1 MEKIA
6 IIGFS
11 CLFPDAKTPE
21 ELWQNLISKKES
33 TSLATE
39 EEIGVNPARFF
50 HPLKNQPDKTY
61 SLMGGYIRDFTFDV
75 TGYNL
80 RSELLEGL
88 DPLLQG
94 SLYVAKQALQHS
106 NYLSNDRVLSKCGV
120 ILGNLS
126 SLTQRSHQLFGSIY
140 QHTIEAA
147 LRELLQNPNFQLAK
161 LPKSAQLS
169 LYNGMNCGVLSAL
182 VARAFSLS
190 DINYTLDSACSSS
203 LYAVKLASHYL
214 LSQKADLMLAGAVSY
229 ADPIFVRM
237 LFSGVHGY
245 PENDVSRPLDQSSKG
260 LTPGDGIGMV
270 VLKRYSDA
278 IRDGDKIYAT
288 ICGNGLS
295 NDGRGKHL
303 LSPNPKGQILA
314 YERAYAEANISPKS
328 IDYLECHATGTFLGD
343 TTELSSVDTFF
354 GQHQGSMLVGSVKS
368 NLGHLLTAAGM
379 ASIIKVIL
387 SMSKGVIPPTINI
400 TTPLSSPNNV
410 IGAEQVV
417 RAATPWPNNRPLK
430 RAAINAF
437 GFGGNN
443 AHLILEQSTQV
454 EQIPDFEPEASTP
467 VPATKMAIV
476 GMDSFFGSCDGLDRF
491 ERSIYDG
498 TQHFIPLPNQRWK
511 GIDEEQQLLKD
522 YGFTDGK
529 APLGA
534 YIEDFDIDTLRFK
547 IPPNEAETLNPQQ
560 LLMLKVAE
568 RAVKDAGLSE
578 GENVAVIIAAE
589 TELAIHQLQQRWH
602 LSWQLKESFVDTN
615 QSLVSEAI
623 DTLESI
629 VKDSIHNQAKTS
641 DHLGYLGVITA
652 SRISALWDFNGPS
665 FTLGAGENSTFKAL
679 ETAQLLLAAGEV
691 DAVVVGAV
699 DLAGGVE
706 NVLLRNQLAK
716 VNTGVNTLS
725 YDQKTNGWMVGEG
738 AGAVVLKRL
747 ETAKQEQDRIY
758 AVIDAI
764 SLVQARGTSD
774 QVNPFPQP
782 PLAEAVMQACQQ
794 AHTQADITPG
804 DIGYVEVFGSGVAQ
818 EDEAEI
824 RGLTQAYQTA
834 NPDLSCAIG
843 SVKANIG
850 HTYIASGI
858 ASLIKTALCLYHRYI
873 PATPQWTGPKMPE
886 VWQGSPFYVATA
898 SRPWFLAPDTTKRV
912 AAINGMGLEGTYTH
926 IILSEE
932 QSQCDRNSHYLHQ
945 APFYLFPIAADGQ
958 SELLEQL
965 HNLEQTIENCV
976 SLSTAASQTFA
987 RFQKRSQ
994 AIYTL
999 AILGHN
1005 NDELKR
1011 EIQRAIK
1018 GIPKAFDT
1026 GKDWQTPMGSY
1037 FTAKPL
1043 AKRGTVA
1050 FVYPGAFNSYI
1061 GLGQNL
1067 FQLFPKLYEEVDKHV
1082 ANIASILR
1090 ERLLYPRSLNSL
1102 SRRQLEVLEQQL
1114 LEDYHTMVT
1123 SGMGFVGILTIIMRD
1138 YFQVQAQ
1145 STFGYSVGELSM
1157 MIGQSVWSNYDQAID
1172 ALSSSPIFSTRLS
1185 GPKNAVR
1192 EYWGLP
1198 QGKDDQHKQIWS
1210 TYVLMTPVSQVV
1222 ECLKHENRVYLTQ
1235 INTPKEVV
1243 IAGDPQACRRVIET
1257 LKCDAFRAPGNNVIH
1272 CDPMASEYH
1281 ELARLTSLPI
1291 CSQPETIFYSA
1302 AEYKP
1307 ITLESHAIGHAMA
1320 KGLCQPL
1327 DFPRLINQVYDDGA
1341 KIFVE
1346 VGAGSTCSRWIGEN
1360 LKHKEHVTV
1369 SLNKRGSNDY
1379 TSIVKA
1385 LAKLVSHQVSLDLS
1399 PLYTQEPEN
1408 SGQRRSMVKT
1418 ITLGGSRI
1426 KSTILSNTNQE
1437 IAEALSSNVLI
1448 HKTWE
1453 QPQTLPNFKASEP
1466 VTSSNFQ
1473 STVLN
1478 HENIANRAFNHS
1490 VTSTET
1496 LNYGQP
1502 IKMPLENNNY
1512 SLELDKKSNNL
1523 FLGVN
1528 LSELHKNQYQKLS
1541 YNTSRITKNHAA
1553 FLMNQQ
1559 EYLKQI
1565 SDIIQHQVTFS
1576 KQLLDSES

>member
-1 MEKIA
+1 MDKIA
-6 IIGFS
+6 IIGLS

-21 ELWQNLISKKES
+21 EFWQNLITQKDS
-33 TSLATE
+33 TSLLTE
-39 EEIGVNPARFF
+39 EDMGIDPEKFF
-50 HPLKNQPDKTY
+50 NPLKNKPDKTY

-80 RSELLEGL
+80 PSELLEGL
-88 DPLLQG
+88 DPLFQRC
-94 SLYVAKQALQHS
+94 LYVAKQALQDS
-106 NYLSNDRVLSKCGV
+106 NYLSNDSVLSKCGV

-126 SLTQRSHQLFGSIY
+126 SLTPLSNELFGSIY

-147 LRELLQNPNFQLAK
+147 LRELLQNQNFQLAK
-161 LPKSAQLS
+161 LPKSAKLS
-169 LYNGMNCGVLSAL
+169 LYNGMNSGVLSAL
-182 VARAFSLS
+182 VAQAFSLS

-214 LSQKADLMLAGAVSY
+214 LSHKADLMLAGAISH
-229 ADPIFVRM
+229 ADPIYVRM
-237 LFSGVHGY
+237 LFSGVQGY
-245 PENDVSRPLDQSSKG
+245 PEHDISRPLDQSSKG
-260 LTPGDGIGMV
+260 LTPADGIGMV

-278 IRDGDKIYAT
+278 IRDGDQIYAT

-303 LSPNPKGQILA
+303 LSPNPRGQILA
-314 YERAYAEANISPKS
+314 YKRAYAEANISPKS

-343 TTELSSVDTFF
+343 TTELGSVDTFF
-354 GQHQGSMLVGSVKS
+354 GQHQASMLVGSVKS

-379 ASIIKVIL
+379 ASMIKVIL

-410 IGAEQVV
+410 IAAEQVV
-417 RAATPWPNNRPLK
+417 RAATPWPNNKPLK

-454 EQIPDFEPEASTP
+454 EEIPDFEPEASTP

-476 GMDSFFGSCDGLDRF
+476 GMDSFFGSCDGLDGF

-498 TQHFIPLPNQRWK
+498 TQHFMPLPKQRWK
-511 GIDEEQQLLKD
+511 GIDDQKQLLKH
-522 YGFTDGK
+522 YGLTDGK

-534 YIEDFDIDTLRFK
+534 YIQDFDIDTLRFK

-560 LLMLKVAE
+560 LLMLKVTE
-568 RAVKDAGLSE
+568 RAIKDAGLSE
-578 GENVAVIIAAE
+578 GGNVAVIIAAE
-589 TELAIHQLQQRWH
+589 TELSGHQLQQRWH
-602 LSWQLKESFVDTN
+602 LSWQLKEGFVDTN
-615 QSLVSEAI
+615 QSSTSEAI

-629 VKDSIHNQAKTS
+629 VKDSIHHQAKTS
-641 DHLGYLGVITA
+641 DYLGYLGVITA
-652 SRISALWDFNGPS
+652 SRISALWDFNGLS

-699 DLAGGVE
+699 DLAGSVE

-725 YDQKTNGWMVGEG
+725 YDQNTNGWMVGEG

-747 ETAKQEQDRIY
+747 DTVKQEQDRIY
-758 AVIDAI
+758 AVIDAM
-764 SLVQARGTSD
+764 SLVQARDASD

-782 PLAEAVMQACQQ
+782 PLAEAVIQACQQ

-804 DIGYVEVFGSGVAQ
+804 DIGYLEVFGSGVAQ

-824 RGLTQAYQTA
+824 CGLTQAYQTVKA
-834 NPDLSCAIG
+834 DLSCAIG

-850 HTYIASGI
+850 HTYAASGI

-886 VWQGSPFYVATA
+886 VWQGSPFYVASA
-898 SRPWFLAPDTTKRV
+898 SRAWFLEPESTKRV
-912 AAINGMGLEGTYTH
+912 AAINGMGMDGTYAH

-932 QSQCDRNSHYLHQ
+932 QSQCDRNSNYLEQ
-945 APFYLFPIAADGQ
+945 TPFYLFPIAADGQ

-965 HNLEQTIENCV
+965 HNLEQTIENSV
-976 SLSTAASQTFA
+976 SLSTAARQTFA
-987 RFQKRSQ
+987 TFKKRSQ
-994 AIYTL
+994 AAYTL

-1061 GLGQNL
+1061 GLGQNI
-1067 FQLFPKLYEEVDKHV
+1067 FRLFPKVYEEVDKH
-1082 ANIASILR
+1082 IASMASMLR
-1090 ERLLYPRSLNSL
+1090 ERLFYPRSLNSL
-1102 SRRQLEVLEQQL
+1102 SRKQVEVLEKQL
-1114 LEDYHTMVT
+1114 LDDSHSMLI
-1123 SGMGFVGILTIIMRD
+1123 SGMGFVRLLTIIMRD

-1145 STFGYSVGELSM
+1145 STFGYSLGELSM

-1172 ALSSSPIFSTRLS
+1172 GLSSSEIFRRRLS

-1198 QGKDDQHKQIWS
+1198 QGNDDQHEQIWS

-1222 ECLKHENRVYLTQ
+1222 EYLKHENRVYLTH

-1243 IAGDPQACRRVIET
+1243 IAGDPQACRRMIDT
-1257 LKCDAFRAPGNNVIH
+1257 LKCDAFRAPADDVLH
-1272 CDPMASEYH
+1272 CDAMASEYH

-1291 CSQPETIFYSA
+1291 SSQPDTIFYSA
-1302 AEYKP
+1302 ADYKP
-1307 ITLESHAIGHAMA
+1307 ITLESHAIGHAIA

-1327 DFPRLINQVYDDGA
+1327 DFRRLINQVYENGA

-1360 LKHKEHVTV
+1360 LKDQEHVTV
-1369 SLNKRGSNDY
+1369 SLNKRGSNDH

-1385 LAKLVSHQVSLDLS
+1385 LAKLVSHHVSLDLS

-1408 SGQRRSMVKT
+1408 SGKQRSMVKT
-1418 ITLGGSRI
+1418 ITLGGSPI
-1426 KSTILSNTNQE
+1426 KSTILTNTNQE
-1437 IAEALSSNVLI
+1437 IAEALSSKVLI
-1448 HKTWE
+1448 HQTSE
-1453 QPQTLPNFKASEP
+1453 HPQTLLNFKPSKP
-1466 VTSSNFQ
+1466 VTSPTLKKTLINP
-1473 STVLN
+1473 
-1478 HENIANRAFNHS
+1478 ENSANIS
-1490 VTSTET
+1490 
-1496 LNYGQP
+1496 LNYSVITSEEINSGQP
-1502 IKMPLENNNY
+1502 PLKIPLENNH
-1512 SLELDKKSNNL
+1512 SLELAQNSNNL
-1523 FLGVN
+1523 MLGVN
-1528 LSELHKNQYQKLS
+1528 FSELYKNQYKKLS
-1541 YNTSRITKNHAA
+1541 YNTSHITKNHAA
-1553 FLMNQQ
+1553 FLRNQQ
-1559 EYLKQI
+1559 ESLKQI
-1565 SDIIQHQVTFS
+1565 GDIIQHQVTFS

>member
-1 MEKIA
+1 MDKIA
-6 IIGFS
+6 IIGLS
-11 CLFPDAKTPE
+11 CLFPDAKNPE
-21 ELWQNLISKKES
+21 EFWQNLISEKDS
-33 TSLATE
+33 TSELNKDD
-39 EEIGVNPARFF
+39 IGVDPAFF
-50 HPLKNQPDKTY
+50 FNPLKNQPDKSY
-61 SLMGGYIRDFTFDV
+61 SLRGGYIRDFKFDV

-80 RSELLEGL
+80 PSELLEGL
-88 DPLLQG
+88 DPLFQRC
-94 SLYVAKQALQHS
+94 LYVAKQALQHS
-106 NYLSNDRVLSKCGV
+106 NYLNNDRVLSKCGV
-120 ILGNLS
+120 IFGNVSSITQLS
-126 SLTQRSHQLFGSIY
+126 NQLFGSIY
-140 QHTIEAA
+140 QDTIEAA
-147 LRELLQNPNFQLAK
+147 LRELLQNQNFQLAK
-161 LPKSAQLS
+161 LPKSDKLS
-169 LYNGMNCGVLSAL
+169 LYNGMNYGALSAL
-182 VARAFSLS
+182 VAQAFSLS

-214 LSQKADLMLAGAVSY
+214 LSHKADLMLAGAVSH
-229 ADPIFVRM
+229 ADPIFARM
-237 LFSGVHGY
+237 LFSGIQAY
-245 PENDVSRPLDQSSKG
+245 PEHDLSRPLDQSSKG
-260 LTPGDGIGMV
+260 LTPGDGMGMV
-270 VLKRYSDA
+270 VLKRYSEA
-278 IRDGDKIYAT
+278 IRDGDQIYAT

-303 LSPNPKGQILA
+303 LSPNPRGQILA
-314 YERAYAEANISPKS
+314 YKRAYAEANISPKS
-328 IDYLECHATGTFLGD
+328 IDYLECHATGTLLGD
-343 TTELSSVDTFF
+343 TTELGSVDTFF

-368 NLGHLLTAAGM
+368 NLGHLLSASGM

-400 TTPLSSPNNV
+400 ATPLSSPNNV
-410 IGAEQVV
+410 IAAEQVV

-430 RAAINAF
+430 RAAINTF

-454 EQIPDFEPEASTP
+454 EQIPDFEPEASKP
-467 VPATKMAIV
+467 VPATKIAIV

-498 TQHFIPLPNQRWK
+498 AQHFIPLPKQRWK

-534 YIEDFDIDTLRFK
+534 YIQDFDIETLRFK
-547 IPPNEAETLNPQQ
+547 IPPNEADTLNPEQP
-560 LLMLKVAE
+560 LMLKVAE
-568 RAVKDAGLSE
+568 GAVKDAGLSE
-578 GENVAVIIAAE
+578 GGNVAVIIAAE
-589 TELAIHQLQQRWH
+589 TQLAAHQLQQRWH
-602 LSWQLKESFVDTN
+602 LSWQLKDSFVDTN
-615 QSLVSEAI
+615 QSLLSEAI
-623 DTLESI
+623 DSLESI

-641 DHLGYLGVITA
+641 DYLGYIGAITA

-665 FTLGAGENSTFKAL
+665 LTLGVGENSTFKAL

-725 YDQKTNGWMVGEG
+725 YDQNTNGWMVGEG

-747 ETAKQEQDRIY
+747 DTAQQDQDRIY

-764 SLVQARGTSD
+764 SLVQARGKSD

-782 PLAEAVMQACQQ
+782 PLAEAVIQACQQ

-804 DIGYVEVFGSGVAQ
+804 DIGYLEVFGSGVAQ

-834 NPDLSCAIG
+834 KPDLNCAIG

-850 HTYIASGI
+850 HTYVASGI

-898 SRPWFLAPDTTKRV
+898 SRPWFLAPESTKRV
-912 AAINGMGLEGTYTH
+912 AAINGMGLEGSHAH

-932 QSQCDRNSHYLHQ
+932 QTQHDRNRNYLEQ
-945 APFYLFPIAADGQ
+945 TPFYLFPIAADGQ
-958 SELLEQL
+958 SQLLEQL
-965 HNLEQTIENCV
+965 HNLEETIENCV
-976 SLSTAASQTFA
+976 SLSTAARQTFT

-994 AIYTL
+994 ATYTL

-1011 EIQRAIK
+1011 EIQRAMK

-1061 GLGQNL
+1061 GLGQNS
-1067 FQLFPKLYEEVDKHV
+1067 FQLFPKLYEEADKHV
-1082 ANIASILR
+1082 ANIGSILR

-1102 SRRQLEVLEQQL
+1102 SRRQLEVLEEQL
-1114 LEDYHTMVT
+1114 LDDSHTMLK
-1123 SGMGFVGILTIIMRD
+1123 SGMAFGGILTIIMRD

-1145 STFGYSVGELSM
+1145 STFGYSLGELSM
-1157 MIGQSVWSNYDQAID
+1157 MIGQSVWTNYDQAID
-1172 ALSSSPIFSTRLS
+1172 GLSSSEIFRTRLS

-1198 QGKDDQHKQIWS
+1198 QGNDDQHKQIWS
-1210 TYVLMTPVSQVV
+1210 TYVLITPVSQVV
-1222 ECLKHENRVYLTQ
+1222 EYLKHENRVYLTH

-1243 IAGDPQACRRVIET
+1243 IAGDPQACRRLIDT
-1257 LKCDAFRAPGNNVIH
+1257 LKCDAFRAPADDVLH
-1272 CDPMASEYH
+1272 CDAMASEYH

-1291 CSQPETIFYSA
+1291 GSKPETIFYSA
-1302 AEYKP
+1302 ADYKP
-1307 ITLESHAIGHAMA
+1307 ITLESHAIGHAIA

-1327 DFPRLINQVYDDGA
+1327 DFPRLINQVYDNGA

-1360 LKHKEHVTV
+1360 LKDKEHVTV
-1369 SLNKRGSNDY
+1369 SLNKRGSNDH

-1408 SGQRRSMVKT
+1408 AGQRRSMVKT

-1426 KSTILSNTNQE
+1426 KSRILSNTNQE
-1437 IAEALSSNVLI
+1437 IAETLSSNVLI

-1453 QPQTLPNFKASEP
+1453 QPQTLPNVEPSEP
-1466 VTSSNFQ
+1466 INLSNFQ

-1478 HENIANRAFNHS
+1478 HENSAKCALNHCL
-1490 VTSTET
+1490 TSTEK

-1502 IKMPLENNNY
+1502 IKMPLDNNSW
-1512 SLELDKKSNNL
+1512 SLELAQKNHK
-1523 FLGVN
+1523 FCPEIT

-1553 FLMNQQ
+1553 FLRNQQ
-1559 EYLKQI
+1559 ESLKQI
-1565 SDIIQHQVTFS
+1565 GDIIQQKVTFS

>member
-1 MEKIA
+1 MDKIA

-21 ELWQNLISKKES
+21 EFWHNLINEKDS
-33 TSLATE
+33 TSLLTE
-39 EEIGVNPARFF
+39 NDIGVDPTKFF
-50 HPLKNQPDKTY
+50 NPLKNQPDKTY
-61 SLMGGYIRDFTFDV
+61 SLMGGYVRDFKFDV

-80 RSELLEGL
+80 PSELLEGL
-88 DPLLQG
+88 DPLFQG
-94 SLYVAKQALQHS
+94 CLYVAKQALQHS

-120 ILGNLS
+120 ILGNVS
-126 SLTQRSHQLFGSIY
+126 SLTQLSNQLFGSIY
-140 QHTIEAA
+140 QDAIEAA
-147 LRELLQNPNFQLAK
+147 LRELLQNQNFQLAK
-161 LPKSAQLS
+161 LPKSAKLS
-169 LYNGMNCGVLSAL
+169 LYNGMNYGALSAL
-182 VARAFSLS
+182 VAQAFSLS
-190 DINYTLDSACSSS
+190 DINYSLDSACSSS

-214 LSQKADLMLAGAVSY
+214 LSHKADLMLAGGVSY
-229 ADPIFVRM
+229 TDPIFPRM
-237 LFSGVHGY
+237 LFSGIQAY
-245 PENDVSRPLDQSSKG
+245 PEDDVSRPLDQDSKG
-260 LTPGDGIGMV
+260 LTPGDGVGMV
-270 VLKRYSDA
+270 VLKRYSEA
-278 IRDGDKIYAT
+278 IRDGDQIYAT

-303 LSPNPKGQILA
+303 LSPNPQGQILA
-314 YERAYAEANISPKS
+314 YERAYAEANISPKT
-328 IDYLECHATGTFLGD
+328 IDYLECHATGTLLGD
-343 TTELSSVDTFF
+343 TTELGSVDTFF

-368 NLGHLLTAAGM
+368 NLGHLLTASGM

-410 IGAEQVV
+410 IAAEQVV
-417 RAATPWPNNRPLK
+417 RAATPWPNNKPLK
-430 RAAINAF
+430 RAAINTF

-454 EQIPDFEPEASTP
+454 EEISDCEPEASTP

-498 TQHFIPLPNQRWK
+498 TEHFIPLPKHRWK

-534 YIEDFDIDTLRFK
+534 YIQDFDIDTLRFK
-547 IPPNEAETLNPQQ
+547 IPPNEADTINPKQP
-560 LLMLKVAE
+560 LMLKVAE

-578 GENVAVIIAAE
+578 GGNVAVIIAAE
-589 TELAIHQLQQRWH
+589 TELAAHQLQQRWH

-615 QSLVSEAI
+615 QSLLSEAI
-623 DTLESI
+623 ETLESI
-629 VKDSIHNQAKTS
+629 VKDSIHKQAKSS
-641 DHLGYLGVITA
+641 DYLGYLGAITA

-665 FTLGAGENSTFKAL
+665 LTLGAGENSTFKAL

-699 DLAGGVE
+699 DLAGSVE
-706 NVLLRNQLAK
+706 NVLLRNKLAK

-725 YDQKTNGWMVGEG
+725 YDQNSNGWMVGEG

-747 ETAKQEQDRIY
+747 DTAKQEQDRIY

-782 PLAEAVMQACQQ
+782 PLAEAVIQACQK
-794 AHTQADITPG
+794 AHTQAEITPG
-804 DIGYVEVFGSGVAQ
+804 DIGYLEVFGSGVAQ

-824 RGLTQAYQTA
+824 RGLTQAYQTGK
-834 NPDLSCAIG
+834 PDLSCGIG

-850 HTYIASGI
+850 HACTASGI

-873 PATPQWTGPKMPE
+873 PATSQWTGPKMPE
-886 VWQGSPFYVATA
+886 VWEGSPFYVATA
-898 SRPWFLAPDTTKRV
+898 SRPWFLAPESPKRV
-912 AAINGMGLEGTYTH
+912 AAINGMGMEGTYAH

-932 QSQCDRNSHYLHQ
+932 QSQSDRNSNYLEQ
-945 APFYLFPIAADGQ
+945 TPFYLFPIAADGQ

-976 SLSTAASQTFA
+976 SLSTAARQTFT

-994 AIYTL
+994 ASYTL

-1061 GLGQNL
+1061 GLAQNS
-1067 FQLFPKLYEEVDKHV
+1067 FRLFPKVYEEADKHV
-1082 ANIASILR
+1082 ANMASILR
-1090 ERLLYPRSLNSL
+1090 ERLLYPRSLNAL
-1102 SRRQLEVLEQQL
+1102 SRKQLEVLEQQL
-1114 LEDYHTMVT
+1114 LDDSHTMLI
-1123 SGMGFVGILTIIMRD
+1123 SGIGFVKILSIIMRD
-1138 YFQVQAQ
+1138 YFKLQAQ
-1145 STFGYSVGELSM
+1145 STFGYSLGELSM
-1157 MIGQSVWSNYDQAID
+1157 MIGESVWTNYDQAID
-1172 ALSSSPIFSTRLS
+1172 GLSSSEIFRTRLS

-1198 QGKDDQHKQIWS
+1198 QGNDDKHKQIWS
-1210 TYVLMTPVSQVV
+1210 TYVLITPVFQVV
-1222 ECLKHENRVYLTQ
+1222 EYLKHENRVYLTH

-1243 IAGDPQACRRVIET
+1243 IAGDPQACRRLIDT
-1257 LKCDAFRAPGNNVIH
+1257 LKCDAFRPPADDVLH
-1272 CDPMASEYH
+1272 CDAMASEYH

-1291 CSQPETIFYSA
+1291 GSQPETIFYSA

-1307 ITLESHAIGHAMA
+1307 ITLESHAIGDAIA

-1327 DFPRLINQVYDDGA
+1327 DFPRLIKQVYDNGA

-1360 LKHKEHVTV
+1360 LKDKEHVTV
-1369 SLNKRGSNDY
+1369 SLNKRGSNDH

-1408 SGQRRSMVKT
+1408 SGKRRSMVKT

-1437 IAEALSSNVLI
+1437 IVEALSSNVLI

-1453 QPQTLPNFKASEP
+1453 QPQTLPNFEASEP
-1466 VTSSNFQ
+1466 VTLSNLH

-1478 HENIANRAFNHS
+1478 HENSDNCALKYSII
-1490 VTSTET
+1490 STKEID
-1496 LNYGQP
+1496 YGQAIKIP
-1502 IKMPLENNNY
+1502 IENKKY
-1512 SLELDKKSNNL
+1512 SLELDQKSNNFGL
-1523 FLGVN
+1523 EVT
-1528 LSELHKNQYQKLS
+1528 LSELHKTQYKNLS

-1553 FLMNQQ
+1553 FLRNQ
-1559 EYLKQI
+1559 EESLKQI
-1565 SDIIQHQVTFS
+1565 GDIIQHQVTFS
-1576 KQLLDSES
+1576 KELLDSES

>member
-11 CLFPDAKTPE
+11 CLFPDANTPE

-39 EEIGVNPARFF
+39 EEIGVDPARFF

-80 RSELLEGL
+80 PSELLEGL

-140 QHTIEAA
+140 QQTIEAA
-147 LRELLQNPNFQLAK
+147 LRELLQNPNFELAK
-161 LPKSAQLS
+161 LPKSAKLS

-214 LSQKADLMLAGAVSY
+214 LSHKADLMLAGAVSY

-278 IRDGDKIYAT
+278 IRDGDQIYAT

-303 LSPNPKGQILA
+303 LSPNPRGQILA
-314 YERAYAEANISPKS
+314 YKRAYAEANISPKS

-387 SMSKGVIPPTINI
+387 SMSEGVIPPTINI
-400 TTPLSSPNNV
+400 TTPISSPNNV

-417 RAATPWPNNRPLK
+417 RAATPWPNNRPVK

-454 EQIPDFEPEASTP
+454 EESPNFEPEPSTP

-476 GMDSFFGSCDGLDRF
+476 GMDSFFGSCDGLDGF

-511 GIDEEQQLLKD
+511 GIDQQQQLLKD
-522 YGFTDGK
+522 YGFTEGK

-534 YIEDFDIDTLRFK
+534 YINDFEIDTLRFK

-578 GENVAVIIAAE
+578 GGNVAVIIAAE
-589 TELAIHQLQQRWH
+589 TELGIHQLQQRWH
-602 LSWQLKESFVDTN
+602 LSWQLQDSFVDTN
-615 QSLVSEAI
+615 ESLASEALS
-623 DTLESI
+623 TLESI

-699 DLAGGVE
+699 DLAGGME

-725 YDQKTNGWMVGEG
+725 YDQNTNGWMVGEG

-747 ETAKQEQDRIY
+747 DTAKQEQDRIY

-764 SLVQARGTSD
+764 SLVQASETSD

-782 PLAEAVMQACQQ
+782 PLAEAVIQACQQ

-873 PATPQWTGPKMPE
+873 PATPQWTSPKMPE

-912 AAINGMGLEGTYTH
+912 AAINGMGLEGTYAH

-932 QSQCDRNSHYLHQ
+932 QSQCDRNSHYLEQ
-945 APFYLFPIAADGQ
+945 TPFYLFPIAADGQ

-987 RFQKRSQ
+987 TFQKRSQ
-994 AIYTL
+994 ASYTL

-1043 AKRGTVA
+1043 AKRGTLA

-1138 YFQVQAQ
+1138 YFKVQAQ

-1198 QGKDDQHKQIWS
+1198 QGKDDQDKQIWS
-1210 TYVLMTPVSQVV
+1210 TYVLMTPVSQVI

-1272 CDPMASEYH
+1272 CDAMASEYH

-1320 KGLCQPL
+1320 KALCQPL

-1360 LKHKEHVTV
+1360 LKDKEHVTV
-1369 SLNKRGSNDY
+1369 SLNKRGANDH

-1399 PLYTQEPEN
+1399 ALYTQEPKN
-1408 SGQRRSMVKT
+1408 SGQQRSMVKT
-1418 ITLGGSRI
+1418 ITLGGSPI
-1426 KSTILSNTNQE
+1426 KSIILSNTNQE

-1490 VTSTET
+1490 VTSTEK

-1502 IKMPLENNNY
+1502 IKMPLDNNNY
-1512 SLELDKKSNNL
+1512 CLELEKKSNKL
-1523 FLGVN
+1523 VLGVN
-1528 LSELHKNQYQKLS
+1528 LSELHKTQYQNLS

-1553 FLMNQQ
+1553 FLSNQQ
-1559 EYLKQI
+1559 ESLKQI
-1565 SDIIQHQVTFS
+1565 GDIIQHQVTFS